1 MRSIVTGC
9 RVNRPLGVFDGS
21 GRARLLWHSH
31 SGQTE
36 MVFAEVVVSAYRLV
50 SGTPWCFQG
59 HPMLFP
65 VLRGVPKLITIT
77 PIVLLYQSSEISVTL
92 KASRNALLPS
102 DPLLKLTH
110 LSLHTTS
117 CQTLLETPRDSQRL
131 KYILLMHLADEAY
144 TENCII
150 PRSTVSC
157 CHPVSHLTSLIS
169 QLTLVYLTLYI
180 SIMHVN
186 QWIESQLRLHLS
198 LGYISRLL
206 TSNYSS
212 NFNQSWPSSQ
222 SPKSINHCV
231 EVPTI
236 KASKDI
242 SNVTV
247 WWPPNLHYPVLQV
260 YLQTHLN
267 TASKCVSELL
277 YLGLQ
282 MHYQTHL
289 ITAFKCITKLAS
301 LQPPSLS
308 LRSLNFGL
316 QGHFLVQLDPGLQV
330 YLQTHLVTATK
341 YIFQ

>member
-1 MRSIVTGC
+1 
-9 RVNRPLGVFDGS
+9 
-21 GRARLLWHSH
+21 
-31 SGQTE
+31 
-36 MVFAEVVVSAYRLV
+36 
-50 SGTPWCFQG
+50 
-59 HPMLFP
+59 MLFP

-117 CQTLLETPRDSQRL
+117 CQTLLETPRDSQRLPETPRDSQRL

-247 WWPPNLHYPVLQV
+247 
-260 YLQTHLN
+260 
-267 TASKCVSELL
+267 
-277 YLGLQ
+277 
-282 MHYQTHL
+282 
-289 ITAFKCITKLAS
+289 
-301 LQPPSLS
+301 
-308 LRSLNFGL
+308 
-316 QGHFLVQLDPGLQV
+316 
-330 YLQTHLVTATK
+330 
-341 YIFQ
+341 